1 MSTLILEYVL
11 IIMLVLGVGYLLYL
25 LKDRGTII
33 KEDYYG
39 IAVSIFSV
47 RDDNEWA
54 PQNVKKILREVS
66 KAVNFVELNFKNEDN
81 ELKQEKALEMV
92 KGSISALNLKTE
104 IPDES
109 IIYIIRLCT
118 ALLPPTHFN

>member
-1 MSTLILEYVL
+1 
-11 IIMLVLGVGYLLYL
+11 MLVLGVGYLLYL